1 MILNGFLA
9 VIFPLFVGVYCYSL
23 IGGKRDVISLIG
35 VFSTLAVAVHTTL
48 YLIAIYVRKLER
60 WHFYDDPVF
69 TLKYTFAS
77 VGLAVLF
84 SHVIRFLE
92 MNIRYTLKVEQDD

>member
-1 MILNGFLA
+1 MMLNGFLA
-9 VIFPLFVGVYCYSL
+9 VIFPLFIGVYCYSL
-23 IGGKRDVISLIG
+23 IGGKRDAISFMG
-35 VFSTLAVAVHTTL
+35 VFSILAIAVHTTL
-48 YLIAIYVRKLER
+48 YMIAIYVRKLER
-60 WHFYDDPVF
+60 WRFYDDPVF

-77 VGLAVLF
+77 VVLAVIF